1 MSEDLII
8 RIRGLRNAFGPQV
21 VHEQL
26 DLDVRRGEILGLI
39 GGSGSGKSV
48 LMKSIIGLLRPSAGS
63 IEVDGMDALSSEP
76 ADRAKLERS
85 WGVMFQD
92 GALFS
97 SLTVLENV
105 MVPLVEHYRSLP
117 ESFVE
122 HLARLKI
129 SLAALP
135 PTLLDPVDFW
145 FLQVVISR
153 AKTV

>member
-76 ADRAKLERS
+76 ADRA
-85 WGVMFQD
+85 
-92 GALFS
+92 
-97 SLTVLENV
+97 
-105 MVPLVEHYRSLP
+105 
-117 ESFVE
+117 
-122 HLARLKI
+122 
-129 SLAALP
+129 
-135 PTLLDPVDFW
+135 
-145 FLQVVISR
+145 
-153 AKTV
+153 